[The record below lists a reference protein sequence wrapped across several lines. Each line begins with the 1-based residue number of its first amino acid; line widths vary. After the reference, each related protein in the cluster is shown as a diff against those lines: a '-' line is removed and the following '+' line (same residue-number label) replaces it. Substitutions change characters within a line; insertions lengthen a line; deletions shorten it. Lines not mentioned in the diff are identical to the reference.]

1 MLKRLDA
8 SPKHHLTRPGT
19 GLGERQYRQRLG
31 YPVGCTGTI
40 RAVMSSSSSAR
51 PTAWYRPVAVPDDV
65 DAPWVVKASGR
76 IELPPHVRWSGDRV
90 YDLDDVADRM
100 SVYKQVLSHG
110 VAEDVRRFIRVEEL
124 ARLWRQMILPSYVR
138 DVWGPWLHRR
148 GLL

>member
-1 MLKRLDA
+1 M
-8 SPKHHLTRPGT
+8 
-19 GLGERQYRQRLG
+19 
-31 YPVGCTGTI
+31 
-40 RAVMSSSSSAR
+40 RAVMSSSGSAR

-76 IELPPHVRWSGDRV
+76 IELPSHVRWSGDRV

-110 VAEDVRRFIRVEEL
+110 VAEDVCRSIRVEEL
-124 ARLWRQMILPSYVR
+124 ARLWGQMILPSYVR
-138 DVWGPWLHRR
+138 DVWGPWLHQR